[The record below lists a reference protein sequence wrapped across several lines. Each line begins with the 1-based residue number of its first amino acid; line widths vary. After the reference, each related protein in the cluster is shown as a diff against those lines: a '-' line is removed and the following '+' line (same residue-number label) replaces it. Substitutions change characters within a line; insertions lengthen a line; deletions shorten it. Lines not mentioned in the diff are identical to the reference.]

1 MSERDWE
8 LMKDAELDLA
18 LKNSIPE
25 LPPDD
30 IVMEVTPWRKAMNRS
45 LAGLALTTITLN
57 FLGLNYILPAVGVI
71 MMLLGFRALRG
82 ENGWFKGCWIIT
94 SVRTVCIFAS
104 LILNATIYQETVY
117 ASRLSDVF
125 IALNVAMVFLMLFLL
140 WKGFRAV
147 QIKAGLPA
155 HAGGAAAMIVWY
167 ALVCLLAAAQ
177 YTGWIILIALIFAYV
192 LIIRSLLKL
201 SRELDEAG
209 YAICPAAVRVS
220 DRTLVIA
227 LLAAVAAG
235 IVCGRLFFNS
245 YPMQWQP
252 VEISGDAGTAEI
264 KAELSGLG
272 FPGDILNDLTDE
284 DIKACE
290 GASRVF
296 VETNFYS
303 ADEGRVVERVKDG
316 VIYNETVYDD
326 NLRITGIAVELDG
339 GRWKIFHHFRWLN
352 DPGAYGTESLQLWP
366 AYHLQRQEDWSA
378 VGDVS
383 GRLLCETDGRT
394 LTAPY
399 YSLGSETY
407 DYDSVFWGTETV
419 TDVFAAFS
427 LPRGGESCRGYVTY
441 DMVKL
446 QDGWMINSWIN
457 YTHQRS
463 WFLYPA
469 VTADEYRKSGSWDL
483 DGSFILIQDA
493 LQFFPDDEDAEMPE

>member
-45 LAGLALTTITLN
+45 LAGLALTTIMLN

-82 ENGWFKGCWIIT
+82 ENGWFKGCWIIS
-94 SVRTVCIFAS
+94 SVRAVCIFAS
-104 LILNATIYQETVY
+104 LILNATIYQEAVY

-125 IALNVAMVFLMLFLL
+125 IALNVAMVFLMLFFL

-147 QIKAGLPA
+147 KLKAGLPA
-155 HAGGAAAMIVWY
+155 HAGGAGAMIVWY
-167 ALVCLLAAAQ
+167 ALVCLLAAEQ
-177 YTGWIILIALIFAYV
+177 YTGWLILIALIIAYA
-192 LIIRSLLKL
+192 LIIRSLFKL
-201 SRELDEAG
+201 SGELDEAG

-235 IVCGRLFFNS
+235 IVCCKLLFNS

-252 VEISGDAGTAEI
+252 MEVSGDTQTAEI
-264 KAELSGLG
+264 KAELSALG
-272 FPGDILNDLTDE
+272 FPVDILNDLTDE
-284 DIKACE
+284 DIMACE
-290 GASRVF
+290 GAARVV

-303 ADEGRVVERVKDG
+303 ADEGRTVVSVRDG
-316 VIYNETVYDD
+316 VIYNYTVYDD
-326 NLRITGIAVELDG
+326 NLRITGVAVELDG
-339 GRWKIFHHFRWLN
+339 GRWKIFHHFRWLS
-352 DPGAYGTESLQLWP
+352 DPGACGTESLQLWP
-366 AYHLQRQEDWSA
+366 AYRQCQEGWSP

-383 GRLLCETDGRT
+383 GRLLCETDGQT
-394 LTAPY
+394 HTAPY
-399 YSLGSETY
+399 YSLGIETY
-407 DYDSVFWGTETV
+407 DYDSMFWGAETV

-427 LPRGGESCRGYVTY
+427 LPRSGENCRGYVTY
-441 DMVKL
+441 DMAEL

-469 VTADEYRKSGSWDL
+469 MTAQEYRKSGSWDL

-493 LQFFPDDEDAEMPE
+493 LQFFPDEDIEMLG

>member
-8 LMKDAELDLA
+8 LMKEEDLDNA
-18 LKNSIPE
+18 LINSIPE

-30 IVMEVTPWRKAMNRS
+30 IVKEVTPWRKAMNRS
-45 LAGLALTTITLN
+45 LLGLALTTITLN
-57 FLGLNYILPAVGVI
+57 FLGLNYVLPAVGAI
-71 MMLLGFRALRG
+71 LMLLGFRALRV
-82 ENGWFKGCWIIT
+82 ENGWFMGCWTIT
-94 SVRTVCIFAS
+94 VVRTACIFAS
-104 LILNATIYQETVY
+104 LILNATIYQEAVY
-117 ASRLSDVF
+117 ASRLSEVC
-125 IALNVAMVFLMLFLL
+125 IALNVALIFLMLFFL

-147 QIKAGLPA
+147 KLKAGLPD

-177 YTGWIILIALIFAYV
+177 YVGWIILIALIIAYV

-201 SRELDEAG
+201 SGELDEAG

-227 LLAAVAAG
+227 LLAVVAAG
-235 IVCGRLFFNS
+235 IVCGSIFFNS

-252 VEISGDAGTAEI
+252 VEVSGDAGTAEI

-290 GASRVF
+290 GALRVF
-296 VETNFYS
+296 VGTNFYS
-303 ADEGRVVERVKDG
+303 ADEGRTVMRVRDG

-326 NLRITGIAVELDG
+326 NLRITGVAVELDG
-339 GRWKIFHHFRWLN
+339 GRWKIFHHFKWLS
-352 DPGAYGTESLQLWP
+352 DPGFYGTESLQLWP
-366 AYHLQRQEDWSA
+366 AYRQCQEGWSA

-383 GRLLCETDGRT
+383 GSLLCETDGRT

-407 DYDSVFWGTETV
+407 DYDSMFWGTETV
-419 TDVFAAFS
+419 TDVFADFS
-427 LPRGGESCRGYVTY
+427 LPHGGENCRGYVTY
-441 DMVKL
+441 DMVKI
-446 QDGWMINSWIN
+446 QDGWIINSWIN

-469 VTADEYRKSGSWDL
+469 MTAQEYRKNGSWDPY
-483 DGSFILIQDA
+483 GSFILIQDD
-493 LQFFPDDEDAEMPE
+493 LHFFPDGEDTEMPE

>member
-8 LMKDAELDLA
+8 LMKDAELDSA

-30 IVMEVTPWRKAMNRS
+30 IVKEVTPWRKAMNRS
-45 LAGLALTTITLN
+45 LAGLALTTIMLN

-82 ENGWFKGCWIIT
+82 ENGWFKGCWIIS
-94 SVRTVCIFAS
+94 SVRAVCIFAS
-104 LILNATIYQETVY
+104 LILNATIYQEAVY
-117 ASRLSDVF
+117 ASRLSDAF
-125 IALNVAMVFLMLFLL
+125 IAVNVAMVFLMLFFL

-147 QIKAGLPA
+147 KLKAGLPA
-155 HAGGAAAMIVWY
+155 HAGGAGAMIVWY
-167 ALVCLLAAAQ
+167 ALVCLLAAEQ
-177 YTGWIILIALIFAYV
+177 YTGWLILIALIIAYA
-192 LIIRSLLKL
+192 LIIRSLFKL
-201 SRELDEAG
+201 SGELDEAG

-220 DRTLVIA
+220 DRTLVIG

-235 IVCGRLFFNS
+235 IVCGKLLFNS

-252 VEISGDAGTAEI
+252 LEVSGDTQTAEI

-272 FPGDILNDLTDE
+272 FPVDILNDLTYE
-284 DIKACE
+284 DIMACE
-290 GASRVF
+290 GAARVV

-303 ADEGRVVERVKDG
+303 ADEGRTVESVRDG
-316 VIYNETVYDD
+316 MIYNYTVYDD
-326 NLRITGIAVELDG
+326 NLRITGVAVELDG

-366 AYHLQRQEDWSA
+366 AYRQCQEGWSP

-407 DYDSVFWGTETV
+407 DYDSMFWGTETV
-419 TDVFAAFS
+419 TDVFADFS

-441 DMVKL
+441 DMAEL

-469 VTADEYRKSGSWDL
+469 MTAQEYRKSGSWDL

-493 LQFFPDDEDAEMPE
+493 LQFFPDGEDAEIPE

>member
-8 LMKDAELDLA
+8 LMKDAELDSA

-45 LAGLALTTITLN
+45 LAGLALTTIMLN

-82 ENGWFKGCWIIT
+82 ENGWFKGCWIIS
-94 SVRTVCIFAS
+94 SVRAVCIFAS
-104 LILNATIYQETVY
+104 LILNATIYQEAVY
-117 ASRLSDVF
+117 ASRLSDAF
-125 IALNVAMVFLMLFLL
+125 IAVNVAMVFLMLFFL

-167 ALVCLLAAAQ
+167 ALVCLLAAEQ
-177 YTGWIILIALIFAYV
+177 YTGWLILIALIIAYA
-192 LIIRSLLKL
+192 LIIRSLFKL
-201 SRELDEAG
+201 SGELDEAG

-235 IVCGRLFFNS
+235 IVCCKLLFNS

-252 VEISGDAGTAEI
+252 IEVSGDTQTAEI

-272 FPGDILNDLTDE
+272 FPVDILNDLTDE
-284 DIKACE
+284 DIMACE
-290 GASRVF
+290 GAARVV

-303 ADEGRVVERVKDG
+303 ADEGRTVESVRDG
-316 VIYNETVYDD
+316 MIYNYTVYDD

-339 GRWKIFHHFRWLN
+339 GRWKIFHHFRWIS
-352 DPGAYGTESLQLWP
+352 DPGACGTESLQLWP
-366 AYHLQRQEDWSA
+366 AYRQCQEGWSP

-399 YSLGSETY
+399 YSLGIETY
-407 DYDSVFWGTETV
+407 DYDSMFWGAETV

-427 LPRGGESCRGYVTY
+427 LPHGGENCRGYVTY
-441 DMVKL
+441 DMAEL

-469 VTADEYRKSGSWDL
+469 MTAQEYRKSGSWNL

-493 LQFFPDDEDAEMPE
+493 LQFFPDEDIEMLG

>member
-8 LMKDAELDLA
+8 LMKDAELDSA

-30 IVMEVTPWRKAMNRS
+30 IVKEVTPWRKAMNRS
-45 LAGLALTTITLN
+45 LVGLALTTITLN

-104 LILNATIYQETVY
+104 LILNATIYQEAVY

-155 HAGGAAAMIVWY
+155 HAGGAGAMIVWY

-177 YTGWIILIALIFAYV
+177 YTGWIILIALIIAYA
-192 LIIRSLLKL
+192 LIIRSLFKL
-201 SRELDEAG
+201 SGELDEAG

-220 DRTLVIA
+220 ERTLVIG

-235 IVCGRLFFNS
+235 IVCGKLFFNS
-245 YPMQWQP
+245 YPMRWQP
-252 VEISGDAGTAEI
+252 LEVSGDTQTAEI

-284 DIKACE
+284 DIMACE

-296 VETNFYS
+296 VETEEYS
-303 ADEGRVVERVKDG
+303 LKNGEVKTG
-316 VIYNETVYDD
+316 GDD
-326 NLRITGIAVELDG
+326 LRITGIAVELDG
-339 GRWKIFHHFRWLN
+339 GRWKIFHHFRWIS
-352 DPGAYGTESLQLWP
+352 DPGACGTESLQLWP
-366 AYHLQRQEDWSA
+366 AYHRQRQEGWSP

-407 DYDSVFWGTETV
+407 DYDSMFWGTETV

-441 DMVKL
+441 DMAEL

-469 VTADEYRKSGSWDL
+469 MTAQEYRKSGSWDF

-493 LQFFPDDEDAEMPE
+493 LQFFPDGEDAEIPE

>member
-8 LMKDAELDLA
+8 LMKDAELDSA

-30 IVMEVTPWRKAMNRS
+30 IVKEVTPWRKAMNRS
-45 LAGLALTTITLN
+45 LAGLALTTIMLN

-82 ENGWFKGCWIIT
+82 ENGWFKGCWIIS
-94 SVRTVCIFAS
+94 SVRAVCIFAS
-104 LILNATIYQETVY
+104 LILNATIYQEAVY
-117 ASRLSDVF
+117 ASRLSDAF
-125 IALNVAMVFLMLFLL
+125 IAVNVAMVFLMLFFL

-147 QIKAGLPA
+147 KLKAGLPA
-155 HAGGAAAMIVWY
+155 HAGGAGAMIVWY
-167 ALVCLLAAAQ
+167 ALVCLLAAEQ
-177 YTGWIILIALIFAYV
+177 YTGWLILIALIIAYA
-192 LIIRSLLKL
+192 LIIRSLFKL
-201 SRELDEAG
+201 SGELDEAG

-235 IVCGRLFFNS
+235 IVCGKLLFNS

-252 VEISGDAGTAEI
+252 MEVSGDTQTAEI
-264 KAELSGLG
+264 KAELSALG
-272 FPGDILNDLTDE
+272 FPVDILNDLTNE
-284 DIKACE
+284 DIMACE
-290 GASRVF
+290 GAARVV

-303 ADEGRVVERVKDG
+303 ADEGRTVESVRDG
-316 VIYNETVYDD
+316 MIYNYTVYDD
-326 NLRITGIAVELDG
+326 NLRITGVAVELDG
-339 GRWKIFHHFRWLN
+339 GRWKIFHHFKWLS
-352 DPGAYGTESLQLWP
+352 DPGFYGTESLQLWP
-366 AYHLQRQEDWSA
+366 AYRQCQEGWSA

-383 GRLLCETDGRT
+383 GRLLCETDGQT

-407 DYDSVFWGTETV
+407 DYDSMFWGAETV

-441 DMVKL
+441 DMAEL

-469 VTADEYRKSGSWDL
+469 MTAQEYRKSGSWDF

-493 LQFFPDDEDAEMPE
+493 LQFFPDGEDAEIPE

>member
-8 LMKDAELDLA
+8 LMKDAELDSA

-25 LPPDD
+25 LPPED
-30 IVMEVTPWRKAMNRS
+30 IVKEVTPWRKAMNRS
-45 LAGLALTTITLN
+45 LAGLALTTIMLN

-82 ENGWFKGCWIIT
+82 ENGWFKGCWIIS
-94 SVRTVCIFAS
+94 SVRAVCIFAS
-104 LILNATIYQETVY
+104 LILNATIYQEAVY

-125 IALNVAMVFLMLFLL
+125 IALNVAMVFLMLFFL

-155 HAGGAAAMIVWY
+155 HAGGAAAMMVWY
-167 ALVCLLAAAQ
+167 ALVCLLAAEQ
-177 YTGWIILIALIFAYV
+177 YTGWLILIALIIAYA
-192 LIIRSLLKL
+192 LIIRSLFKL
-201 SRELDEAG
+201 SGELDEAG

-235 IVCGRLFFNS
+235 IVCGKLLFNS

-252 VEISGDAGTAEI
+252 MEVSGDTQTAEI
-264 KAELSGLG
+264 KAELSALG
-272 FPGDILNDLTDE
+272 FPVDILNDLTDE
-284 DIKACE
+284 DIMACE
-290 GASRVF
+290 GAARVV

-303 ADEGRVVERVKDG
+303 ADEGRTVESVRDG
-316 VIYNETVYDD
+316 MIYNYTVYDD
-326 NLRITGIAVELDG
+326 NLRITGVAVELDG
-339 GRWKIFHHFRWLN
+339 GRWKIFHHFRWIS

-366 AYHLQRQEDWSA
+366 AYRQCQEGWSP

-407 DYDSVFWGTETV
+407 EYDSMFWGAETV

-427 LPRGGESCRGYVTY
+427 LPHGGESCRGYVTY
-441 DMVKL
+441 DMAEL

-469 VTADEYRKSGSWDL
+469 MTAQEYRKSGSWDPY
-483 DGSFILIQDA
+483 GRFILIQDD
-493 LQFFPDDEDAEMPE
+493 LHFFPDGEDTEMPE

>member
-8 LMKDAELDLA
+8 LMKDAELDSA

-30 IVMEVTPWRKAMNRS
+30 IVKEVTPWRKAMNRS
-45 LAGLALTTITLN
+45 LAGLALTTIMLN

-82 ENGWFKGCWIIT
+82 ENGWFKGCWIIS
-94 SVRTVCIFAS
+94 SVRAVCIFAS
-104 LILNATIYQETVY
+104 LILNATIYQEAVY
-117 ASRLSDVF
+117 ASRLSDAF
-125 IALNVAMVFLMLFLL
+125 IAVNVAMVFLMLFFL

-147 QIKAGLPA
+147 KLKAGLPA
-155 HAGGAAAMIVWY
+155 HAGGAGAMIVWY
-167 ALVCLLAAAQ
+167 ALVCLLAAEQ
-177 YTGWIILIALIFAYV
+177 YTGWLILIALIIAYA
-192 LIIRSLLKL
+192 LIIRSLFKL
-201 SRELDEAG
+201 SGELDEAG

-235 IVCGRLFFNS
+235 IVCGKLLFNS

-252 VEISGDAGTAEI
+252 MEVSGDTQTAEI

-272 FPGDILNDLTDE
+272 FPVDILNDLTNE
-284 DIKACE
+284 DIMACE
-290 GASRVF
+290 GAARVV

-303 ADEGRVVERVKDG
+303 ADEGRTVESVRDG
-316 VIYNETVYDD
+316 MIYNYTVYDD
-326 NLRITGIAVELDG
+326 NLRITGVAVELDG

-366 AYHLQRQEDWSA
+366 AYRQCQEGWSP

-383 GRLLCETDGRT
+383 GSLLCETDGRT

-407 DYDSVFWGTETV
+407 EYDSMFWGTETV
-419 TDVFAAFS
+419 TDVFADFS
-427 LPRGGESCRGYVTY
+427 LPHGGENCRGYVTY

-446 QDGWMINSWIN
+446 QDGRMINSWIN

-469 VTADEYRKSGSWDL
+469 ITAQEYIKNGSWDPY
-483 DGSFILIQDA
+483 GRFILIQDD
-493 LQFFPDDEDAEMPE
+493 LHFFPDGEDTEMPE

>member
-8 LMKDAELDLA
+8 LMKDAELDSA

-30 IVMEVTPWRKAMNRS
+30 IVKEVTPWRKAMNRS
-45 LAGLALTTITLN
+45 LAGLALTTIMLN

-82 ENGWFKGCWIIT
+82 ENGWFKGCWIIS
-94 SVRTVCIFAS
+94 SVRAVCIFAS
-104 LILNATIYQETVY
+104 LILNATIYQEAVY
-117 ASRLSDVF
+117 ASRLSDAF
-125 IALNVAMVFLMLFLL
+125 IAVNVAMVFLMLFLL

-155 HAGGAAAMIVWY
+155 HASGAGAMIVWY

-177 YTGWIILIALIFAYV
+177 YTGWIILIALIIAYA
-192 LIIRSLLKL
+192 LIIRSLFKL
-201 SRELDEAG
+201 SGELDEAG

-220 DRTLVIA
+220 ERTLVIG

-235 IVCGRLFFNS
+235 IVCGKLFFNS
-245 YPMQWQP
+245 YPMRWQP
-252 VEISGDAGTAEI
+252 LEVSGDTQTAEI

-284 DIKACE
+284 DIMACE

-303 ADEGRVVERVKDG
+303 ADEGRTVESVRDG
-316 VIYNETVYDD
+316 VIYNYTVYDD
-326 NLRITGIAVELDG
+326 NLRITGVAVELDG

-366 AYHLQRQEDWSA
+366 AYHRQRQEGWSP

-383 GRLLCETDGRT
+383 GRLLCETDGQT

-407 DYDSVFWGTETV
+407 DYDSMFWGAETV

-441 DMVKL
+441 DMAEL

-469 VTADEYRKSGSWDL
+469 MTAQEYRKSGSWDL

-493 LQFFPDDEDAEMPE
+493 LQFFPDGEDAEIPE

>member
-45 LAGLALTTITLN
+45 LAGLALTTIMLN

-82 ENGWFKGCWIIT
+82 ENCWFKGCWIIS
-94 SVRTVCIFAS
+94 SVRAVCIFAS
-104 LILNATIYQETVY
+104 LILNATIYQEAVY

-155 HAGGAAAMIVWY
+155 HAGGAGAMIVWY
-167 ALVCLLAAAQ
+167 ALVCLLAAEQ
-177 YTGWIILIALIFAYV
+177 YTGWIILIALIIAYV
-192 LIIRSLLKL
+192 LIIRSLFKL
-201 SRELDEAG
+201 SGELDEAG

-235 IVCGRLFFNS
+235 IVCGKLLFNS

-252 VEISGDAGTAEI
+252 IEVSGDAGTAEI

-272 FPGDILNDLTDE
+272 FPVDILNDLTDE
-284 DIKACE
+284 DIMACE
-290 GASRVF
+290 GAARVV

-303 ADEGRVVERVKDG
+303 ADEGRRVESVRDG
-316 VIYNETVYDD
+316 VIYNYMVYDD
-326 NLRITGIAVELDG
+326 NLRITGVAVELDG

-352 DPGAYGTESLQLWP
+352 DPGACGTESLQLWP
-366 AYHLQRQEDWSA
+366 AYRQCQEGWSP

-399 YSLGSETY
+399 YSLGIETY
-407 DYDSVFWGTETV
+407 DYDSMFWGAETV

-427 LPRGGESCRGYVTY
+427 LPRSGENCRGYVTY
-441 DMVKL
+441 DMAEL

-469 VTADEYRKSGSWDL
+469 MTAQEYRKSGSWNL

-493 LQFFPDDEDAEMPE
+493 LQFFPDDEGIEMPG

>member
-8 LMKDAELDLA
+8 LMKDAELDSA

-30 IVMEVTPWRKAMNRS
+30 IVKEVTPWRKAMNRS
-45 LAGLALTTITLN
+45 LAGLALTTIMLN

-82 ENGWFKGCWIIT
+82 ENGWFKGCWIIS
-94 SVRTVCIFAS
+94 SVRAVCIFAS
-104 LILNATIYQETVY
+104 LILNATIYQEAVY
-117 ASRLSDVF
+117 ASRLSDAF
-125 IALNVAMVFLMLFLL
+125 IAVNVAMVFLMLFFL

-147 QIKAGLPA
+147 KLKAGLPA
-155 HAGGAAAMIVWY
+155 HAGGAGAMIVWY
-167 ALVCLLAAAQ
+167 ALVCLLAAEQ
-177 YTGWIILIALIFAYV
+177 YTGWLILIALIIAYA
-192 LIIRSLLKL
+192 LIIRSLFKL
-201 SRELDEAG
+201 SGELDEAG

-235 IVCGRLFFNS
+235 IVCGKLLFNS

-252 VEISGDAGTAEI
+252 MEVSGDTQTAEI
-264 KAELSGLG
+264 KAELSALG
-272 FPGDILNDLTDE
+272 FPVDILNDLTNE
-284 DIKACE
+284 DIMACE
-290 GASRVF
+290 GAARVV

-303 ADEGRVVERVKDG
+303 ADEGRTVESVRDG
-316 VIYNETVYDD
+316 MIYNYTVYDD
-326 NLRITGIAVELDG
+326 NLRITGVAVELDG

-366 AYHLQRQEDWSA
+366 AYRQCQEGWSP

-383 GRLLCETDGRT
+383 GRLLCETDGQT

-407 DYDSVFWGTETV
+407 DYDSMFWGAETV

-441 DMVKL
+441 DMAEL

-469 VTADEYRKSGSWDL
+469 MTAQEYRKSGSWDF

-493 LQFFPDDEDAEMPE
+493 LQFFPDGEDAEIPE